1 MAFANIETK
10 LYSQDETLFFIRI
23 KGKNQFFE
31 KIYGNS
37 VMKNLF
43 GHIANPHTI
52 SEYRN
57 ADHHINLNRYD
68 LSDLQSGDYDIYYN
82 CIHKD
87 LSSIIARCRGLRE
100 LPFNEAK
107 KLVLLACK
115 YFSDFFQSHQ
125 YRLLVI
131 HTIDSY
137 VIDVM
142 HRVARKCSIEVIC
155 PTEWFIQGYYRQ
167 TFYGEAMMFRE
178 PTDDEI
184 NTVEQH
190 FVQRRKAFW
199 LNGMGRLNRLRYAM
213 YLLVRYMVLYV
224 IRYLICYR
232 LLGNLSYEY
241 RFAYVWPM
249 NFRNLFVG
257 RYFDHLQEAQVSTN
271 LEQSVVLPLHVY
283 PESNVDYWLEDY
295 RHADYYSGIFETLSF
310 FRSKGITVYVKEHP
324 GFLYQRNPIVYR
336 QLKKFKN
343 VRLID
348 PFSSSSP
355 LLDKIPL
362 VVVWL
367 GTMGIEALMHGRK
380 VVVFGSNYY
389 SQGRLLN
396 YRDFERARP
405 LDDSG
410 RRELIHSLLS
420 GVELV

>member
-1 MAFANIETK
+1 MKFANIETK
-10 LYSQDETLFFIRI
+10 RYSQDETLFFIRI
-23 KGKNQFFE
+23 KGKKQFFE
-31 KIYGNS
+31 KIYGKS
-37 VMKNLF
+37 VMSRLF
-43 GHIANPHTI
+43 GHITSPHTI
-52 SEYRN
+52 SEYSN

-68 LSDLQSGDYDIYYN
+68 FSDLQSDDYDVYYA

-87 LSSIIARCRGLRE
+87 LCSIIARCRGLRD

-115 YFSDFFQSHQ
+115 YFSDFFQTHQ

-131 HTIDSY
+131 HTIDNY
-137 VIDVM
+137 VLDVM
-142 HRVARKCSIEVIC
+142 YRVACKCSIEVIC
-155 PTEWFIQGYYRQ
+155 PTEWFIKGYYRQ
-167 TFYGEAMMFRE
+167 TFYGEAIMHRE

-184 NTVEQH
+184 NSVEQH
-190 FVQRRKAFW
+190 FVQRKKAFW
-199 LNGMGRLNRLRYAM
+199 LDGMGRLNRLHYAM
-213 YLLVRYMVLYV
+213 YLLVRYRILYI
-224 IRYLICYR
+224 IRYLIRYR
-232 LLGNLSYEY
+232 LLGDLSYEY
-241 RFAYVWPM
+241 RFANVWPM
-249 NFRNLFVG
+249 KLRNFFVG
-257 RYFDHLQEAQVSTN
+257 RYFDHLHEPQVSAN
-271 LEQSVVLPLHVY
+271 LAQSVVLPLHVY

-310 FRSKGITVYVKEHP
+310 FRGKGITVYVKEHP
-324 GFLYQRNPIVYR
+324 GFLYQRDPSVYR
-336 QLKKFKN
+336 QLKEFKN

-362 VVVWL
+362 VLVWL

-380 VVVFGSNYY
+380 VVVFGSYYY

-396 YRDFERARP
+396 YRDFERAHP
-405 LDDSG
+405 LDDAG